1 LFKVKITGIILLT
14 LQLNIKMDFSKFEN
28 NQKLYQQFRDLL
40 HNKQLIVIDGLIGA
54 GKSTLIKLIVKENKY
69 KKKIHPIYEPVD
81 IWRDTGA
88 LQLFYQDIP
97 AKCMEFQTF
106 TFITRIKR
114 IMTEVIENPDVDI
127 YLLERSVFTD
137 RYIFVE
143 LLREMMGPTRMKMYE
158 EWWDMWS
165 LLLPLKF
172 NKWILI
178 DTSLEESI
186 NRICKRDRKEE
197 SGISIEYQKN
207 LYDKHHQFFQKLK
220 DIGENTVIIPKKI
233 MDENYLDN
241 REKIKNIMDMIFKE
255 D

>member
-1 LFKVKITGIILLT
+1 
-14 LQLNIKMDFSKFEN
+14 MDFSQFEN
-28 NQKLYQQFRDLL
+28 NQNLFQQFRDMLP
-40 HNKQLIVIDGLIGA
+40 NKRLIVIDGLIGA
-54 GKSTLIKLIVKENKY
+54 GKSTLIKLIIKENKY

-81 IWRDTGA
+81 VWRETGA
-88 LQLFYQDIP
+88 LQLFYKDIP

-114 IMTEVIENPDVDI
+114 IMTEIVENPDADI

-137 RYIFVE
+137 RYIFIE
-143 LLREMMGPTRMKMYE
+143 LLRETMGLVRMKMYE

-165 LLLPLKF
+165 FLLPIKF
-172 NKWILI
+172 EKWVLI

-186 NRICKRDRKEE
+186 KRICKRDRKEE

-207 LYDKHHQFFQKLK
+207 LYDKHLQFFQQLK
-220 DIGENTVIIPKKI
+220 EGGEDTVIIPKNI
-233 MDENYLDN
+233 MDENYLDSP
-241 REKIKNIMDMIFKE
+241 EKIKQIMDMILE

>member
-1 LFKVKITGIILLT
+1 MFKVKITGIILLT

-106 TFITRIKR
+106 T
-114 IMTEVIENPDVDI
+114 
-127 YLLERSVFTD
+127 
-137 RYIFVE
+137 
-143 LLREMMGPTRMKMYE
+143 
-158 EWWDMWS
+158 
-165 LLLPLKF
+165 LLLVLKE
-172 NKWILI
+172 L
-178 DTSLEESI
+178 
-186 NRICKRDRKEE
+186 
-197 SGISIEYQKN
+197 
-207 LYDKHHQFFQKLK
+207 
-220 DIGENTVIIPKKI
+220 
-233 MDENYLDN
+233 
-241 REKIKNIMDMIFKE
+241 
-255 D
+255 